1 MTTTIEQLAET
12 LEQAF
17 RSLTSLV
24 QQNGHSRATRRKL
37 LKATQACE
45 RAASIVTSCAEDQAE
60 ERRLLDKPE
69 KKTSAKKKAKPARA
83 HTAAVRRS
91 KR

>member
-1 MTTTIEQLAET
+1 
-12 LEQAF
+12 
-17 RSLTSLV
+17 
-24 QQNGHSRATRRKL
+24 

-69 KKTSAKKKAKPARA
+69 KKTLAKKKAAKTARA
-83 HTAAVRRS
+83 STASTASVRRS
-91 KR
+91 RH